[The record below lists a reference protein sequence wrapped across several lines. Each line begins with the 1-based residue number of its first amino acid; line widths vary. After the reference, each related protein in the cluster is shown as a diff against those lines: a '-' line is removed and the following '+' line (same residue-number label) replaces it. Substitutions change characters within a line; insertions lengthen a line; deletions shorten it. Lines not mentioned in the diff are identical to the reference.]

1 MEEDGSKQPCECG
14 STQFGYYADQ
24 GICFVSFACGRFT
37 LDGFN
42 SEIEELF
49 KTDPMVLLH
58 LIQEG
63 HLKSLSGINE

>member
-24 GICFVSFACGRFT
+24 GICFVVFACCRIT

-49 KTDPMVLLH
+49 KTDQMVLLH